1 MDTATHIAMG
11 VGLTAIATQDP
22 AMAGSF
28 AATATTL
35 IAGSLIPDSDTVLKL
50 KDNATYIAN
59 HRGITHSIP
68 FTILWPILLSL
79 LVFVF
84 FKNIDVTH
92 VWMWAQLAVFLH
104 VFVDIFNSYGTQAL
118 RPITN
123 KWIQLSVINTFDPI
137 IFIILCLGIVLWLF
151 GVHPFIVFFP
161 IIAILFLYYIIR
173 FRMQAMLKRQAL
185 KAIQEEHNPVKV
197 FVAPTMKF
205 MEWRIA
211 IQTDQYDYV
220 GRSYGRNI
228 VFSDKTKRESLPS
241 SDFMKYVKDDVN
253 IKTFLNFSSIYR
265 LQATPQEDGSTEIRL
280 IDLRYLKNGHYSF
293 VAIAHLTHD
302 HTIDHSYIGWV
313 FSEEKLQK
321 KLYAH

>member
-1 MDTATHIAMG
+1 MDTATHIVMG
-11 VGLTAIATQDP
+11 IGLTALATQDP
-22 AMAGSF
+22 AMSGSF

-68 FTILWPILLSL
+68 FTILWPLLISL
-79 LVFVF
+79 VIFTF
-84 FKNIDVTH
+84 FNNVDITH

-137 IFIILCLGIVLWLF
+137 IFVLLCIGILLWVL
-151 GVHPFIVFFP
+151 GVHPFLAFFP
-161 IIAILFLYYIIR
+161 IIGILIIYYILR
-173 FRMQAMLKRQAL
+173 FRMQAFIKRKAVKLIQAE
-185 KAIQEEHNPVKV
+185 QHPVKV

-205 MEWRIA
+205 MEWRVG
-211 IQTDQYDYV
+211 IQTENYDYV
-220 GRSYGRNI
+220 GRSYGGNI
-228 VFSDKTKRESLPS
+228 VFSDKVERQPFPS
-241 SDFMKYVKDDVN
+241 DDLMQYVQNDKN
-253 IKTFLNFSSIYR
+253 IRTFLNFSSVYR
-265 LQATPQEDGSTEIRL
+265 WQKTDLDDGTTEIRL

-293 VAIAHLTHD
+293 VAIAHLD
-302 HTIDHSYIGWV
+302 EENNIDHSYIGWV
-313 FSEEKLQK
+313 FSEEKLQR
-321 KLYAH
+321 KLYAQ